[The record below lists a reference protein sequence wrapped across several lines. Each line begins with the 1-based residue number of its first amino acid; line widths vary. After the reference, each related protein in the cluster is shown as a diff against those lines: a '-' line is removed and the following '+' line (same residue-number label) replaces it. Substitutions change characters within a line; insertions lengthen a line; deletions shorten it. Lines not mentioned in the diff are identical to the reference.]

1 MTRILAGW
9 RQQPLRVR
17 LVALFTALLLAAL
30 LSVGWLALTLLRSSL
45 LAQVDA
51 QLTAAAQAIV
61 EESYSAIRNTPTESN
76 ELIPSE
82 YAVVIALPDGGTA
95 YEVSTAHGMPDVG
108 SLSLTE
114 VIRRESQPRTVPSRS
129 GPTLWR
135 VLDSPLR
142 GSDGTIIGAAAVAL
156 PLDALESTMGRMATG
171 LALVSIGVLALV
183 GIATDA
189 VVRRS
194 LAPLRRIEAT
204 ASRIAAGDLTQRVPA
219 APPSTEV
226 GSLAASLNTMLGD
239 LEESFEVRRASE
251 ERMQRF
257 VGDASHELRTPLAT
271 VAGYTELYRMGGI
284 PPEELPGVMER
295 IEDSA
300 TRMGA
305 LVADLL
311 SLARLDQGA
320 PLHLEDVDV
329 PAILDAAASDL
340 RALDT
345 TRSVTLVLGPAARA
359 VESGGGAA
367 GGGAAGGARDGEA
380 AAASARAHRLTARA
394 DPSRLAQVLTNL
406 VGNASAYTPPGSPVE
421 LVARAEGPWCVIDV
435 VDHGPGVPEAD
446 RERIFERFA
455 RLDAGR
461 ARDAGGSG
469 LGLSIAR
476 ASTTAMGGDI
486 TCLATPGGGTTMRLR
501 LPLAP
506 S

>member
-1 MTRILAGW
+1 MTRVLAGW

-61 EESYSAIRNTPTESN
+61 EESYSAIRNAPTESN

-82 YAVVIALPDGGTA
+82 YAVVIALPNGGTV

-108 SLSLTE
+108 SLSLAE
-114 VIRRESQPRTVPSRS
+114 VIGRESQPRTVPSRS

-156 PLDALESTMGRMATG
+156 PLDSLESTMGRMATG

-329 PAILDAAASDL
+329 PAVLDAAASDL

-345 TRSVTLVLGPAARA
+345 TRSVTLVLGPAASA
-359 VESGGGAA
+359 PDSSGA
-367 GGGAAGGARDGEA
+367 AAGGAQAGEVPS
-380 AAASARAHRLTARA
+380 ASACAPRLTARA